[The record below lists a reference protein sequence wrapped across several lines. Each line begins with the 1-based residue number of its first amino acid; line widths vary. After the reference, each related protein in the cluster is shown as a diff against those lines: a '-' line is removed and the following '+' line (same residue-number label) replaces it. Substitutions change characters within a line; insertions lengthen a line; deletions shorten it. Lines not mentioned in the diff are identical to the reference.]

1 MLLGLELFRRSK
13 NGEYK
18 EKAGMHVEGSFKGSE
33 RGDLKVTNAAT
44 EGFLV
49 FWKFLSINKPNEDL
63 GKQKKKDNKI
73 KIQLS
78 IFFNIST

>member
-1 MLLGLELFRRSK
+1 
-13 NGEYK
+13 
-18 EKAGMHVEGSFKGSE
+18 MHVEGSFKGSE

-63 GKQKKKDNKI
+63 GKQKKKK
-73 KIQLS
+73 
-78 IFFNIST
+78 TE